1 MALASLIYAGKKYW
15 NNALRTPEEIRNMSE
30 TLFRRMLLFAWDN
43 TEFYPSFYAKSG
55 IERGDLAAV
64 PPEKLPVLTKD
75 IVRTHTPEIATVGVV
90 RTSAGRYRP
99 SERGVFTAHT
109 SGSTGKP
116 CDFMFSKSMLTAVEG
131 NFVRLVNLGGCHRV
145 GWKDLPIKSLH
156 AASVGEGYADVL
168 LLDKGLNKY
177 HAQSVSVNT
186 SDPLESWL
194 GTIGDFKPNFISGY
208 PSCIS
213 LLADLQ
219 NSGRLDIHPIKMI
232 TGGEPITPEQKKSFV
247 RTFGCDIIDF
257 YGCTEGLLLG
267 AGSSWYEGIYLFDDM
282 NYCETD
288 VQGRLIFT
296 QLHNKA
302 FPLIRYRLSDIMEG
316 FCRVGE
322 SRTSR
327 AGAAGAGNESSF
339 SCDPDL
345 LLRRAGTAGAGNNKT
360 GCTDVLPFTHID
372 RVAGREEDLLWFK
385 NSEGNPDFL
394 HPLQIDELDAP
405 GLIKLQFVK
414 TGEDS
419 FNVDCLVKCGSE
431 TSVKTEMKAEVR
443 KILNDK
449 AMENVRF
456 DIRCVDELYRDSRT
470 GKIPVT
476 VSRDG

>member
-1 MALASLIYAGKKYW
+1 M
-15 NNALRTPEEIRNMSE
+15 
-30 TLFRRMLLFAWDN
+30 
-43 TEFYPSFYAKSG
+43 
-55 IERGDLAAV
+55 
-64 PPEKLPVLTKD
+64 LTKD

-99 SERGVFTAHT
+99 SGRGVFTAHT

-322 SRTSR
+322 SRASR
-327 AGAAGAGNESSF
+327 AGAGNESSF